1 MKSSVIYISLT
12 LAVGVAVG
20 VMIQNGFEA
29 PDLTVTTSINNTAT
43 MAGDGN
49 SADEFDSARFVADI
63 AELKRLLQ
71 YEINAR
77 QELEKKFELLSQ
89 KRANFDS
96 GSQSLLE
103 TEPTESVS
111 SDGESD
117 VSTAD
122 RGWFNEQALIDSGM
136 ESSQASELKGH
147 FEQLEMERLYL
158 RDRSIRES
166 WSREKYR
173 EAVQSLDSKEGELEN
188 QLGESMYDSYLYASG
203 RPNRVSVSSVF
214 PSAQAGIAGIVSGDH
229 IIRYDN
235 QRIYNWFDLR
245 EATTGGNAGDT
256 VALEVERDG
265 MTIQFYLVRGPLG
278 IRMNSVSV
286 AP

>member
-1 MKSSVIYISLT
+1 MQSPVIYISLA

-20 VMIQNGFEA
+20 VMIQNGFET

-49 SADEFDSARFVADI
+49 SADEFDPARIVADI
-63 AELKRLLQ
+63 AELERLLQ

-89 KRANFDS
+89 KGANFDS
-96 GSQSLLE
+96 GSQSFLE
-103 TEPTESVS
+103 TESTESVS

-136 ESSQASELKGH
+136 GSSQASELKGH

-203 RPNRVSVSSVF
+203 RPNRVSVTSVF

-235 QRIYNWFDLR
+235 QRIYNGFDLR

-265 MTIQFYLVRGPLG
+265 KIIQFYLVRGPLG

>member
-1 MKSSVIYISLT
+1 MQSPVIYISLA

-20 VMIQNGFEA
+20 VMIQNGFET

-49 SADEFDSARFVADI
+49 SADEFDAARFVADI
-63 AELKRLLQ
+63 AELERLLQ

-77 QELEKKFELLSQ
+77 QDLEKKFELSSQ
-89 KRANFDS
+89 KGASFDS
-96 GSQSLLE
+96 GSQSFME
-103 TEPTESVS
+103 TESTESVS
-111 SDGESD
+111 IDGESD

-136 ESSQASELKGH
+136 GSSQASELKSH

-203 RPNRVSVSSVF
+203 RPNRVSVTSVF

-235 QRIYNWFDLR
+235 QRIYNGFDLR

-265 MTIQFYLVRGPLG
+265 KTIQFYLVRGPLG

>member
-1 MKSSVIYISLT
+1 MQSPVIYISLA

-20 VMIQNGFEA
+20 VMIQNGFET

-43 MAGDGN
+43 MADDGN

-63 AELKRLLQ
+63 AELERLLQ

-77 QELEKKFELLSQ
+77 QELEKKLELLSQ
-89 KRANFDS
+89 KGAIFDS
-96 GSQSLLE
+96 VSQSFLE
-103 TEPTESVS
+103 TESTESVS

-136 ESSQASELKGH
+136 GSSQASELKGH

-203 RPNRVSVSSVF
+203 RPNRVSVTSVF

-235 QRIYNWFDLR
+235 QRIYNGFDLR

-265 MTIQFYLVRGPLG
+265 KTIQFYLVRGPLG